1 MSQSNP
7 EYLPDSP
14 VTAEMGTNYPPVT
27 EQLVAS
33 YSFDALSLPADP
45 LIPHPAVSQRVSAQ
59 PLLVDPGAEKAN
71 RRSRLRSFPW
81 LELLCLLAAG
91 GGLTYLA
98 LFISSEESITTTI
111 GAVFAAL
118 LPMAVV
124 VIVMV
129 WLDRWAPKPWW
140 LLVIAFFWGAGIA
153 SVCALGLNT
162 ISGKALQSVDVGPTP
177 FQSFGLLAT
186 IVAPI
191 VEESLKGLGV
201 VIIMLARR
209 RSVKSPLDGVV
220 IAGILAAGFAFTEN
234 VLYFARFY
242 EQLPVVFFM
251 RAMLGPF
258 GHTVYTSIFGLA
270 VGMALTR
277 IASPKMRFILPASG
291 LVSAICLHAAWN
303 GLATYS
309 ALLFVVSYVFF
320 WGPMFITWLIINLVV
335 SVRQRNA
342 IENGLQAYIGAG
354 WIDVREAQML
364 CSLSGRRR
372 ARRSARTIS
381 PAARRTLSEFQQAAT
396 VLALNYV
403 ASSHRG
409 LSEGIKKENEETVKK
424 LLASRSHFAA
434 ACTAVG
440 AYRMGRS

>member
-7 EYLPDSP
+7 GYLPANP
-14 VTAEMGTNYPPVT
+14 VLPESGTSYPSVT
-27 EQLVAS
+27 DQLVAS
-33 YSFDALSLPADP
+33 YSFDARSLPVDP

-59 PLLVDPGAEKAN
+59 PLLVDPGAEKAS
-71 RRSRLRSFPW
+71 RTSRLRSFPW
-81 LELLCLLAAG
+81 LEVLCLLAAG

-98 LFISSEESITTTI
+98 LFVASEESITTTI
-111 GAVFAAL
+111 GAVIAAL
-118 LPMAVV
+118 LPMAIV

-140 LLVIAFFWGAGIA
+140 LLVIAFLWGAGIA

-162 ISGKALQSVDVGPTP
+162 FSEEKLQSVDFGPTP

-251 RAMLGPF
+251 L
-258 GHTVYTSIFGLA
+258 S
-270 VGMALTR
+270 
-277 IASPKMRFILPASG
+277 
-291 LVSAICLHAAWN
+291 
-303 GLATYS
+303 
-309 ALLFVVSYVFF
+309 
-320 WGPMFITWLIINLVV
+320 LIHI
-335 SVRQRNA
+335 
-342 IENGLQAYIGAG
+342 
-354 WIDVREAQML
+354 
-364 CSLSGRRR
+364 
-372 ARRSARTIS
+372 
-381 PAARRTLSEFQQAAT
+381 
-396 VLALNYV
+396 
-403 ASSHRG
+403 
-409 LSEGIKKENEETVKK
+409 
-424 LLASRSHFAA
+424 
-434 ACTAVG
+434 
-440 AYRMGRS
+440 